1 MTAMTAA
8 PVREPAWPVAR
19 SAIAL
24 WVTQAVIGTLFWVGL
39 VVAALL
45 FVPSDVGGPVPTLR
59 WLVPAVVGV
68 WRLVAIGVQP
78 FVRYRVHRWEVTGDT
93 VHSLTGWLTR
103 TWTLVPIARIQ
114 TVDVTQGA
122 LQRLFGLSTVAVLT
136 ASSQG
141 TVTVPQL
148 ETDVAHRVAEDLAR
162 RADAVRDE
170 AT

>member
-1 MTAMTAA
+1 MTAA

-24 WVTQAVIGTLFWVGL
+24 WVTQAVIGTLFWAAL

-45 FVPSDVGGPVPTLR
+45 LVPSSVGGPVPTLR
-59 WLVPAVVGV
+59 WLVPVLVGV
-68 WRLVAIGVQP
+68 WRLVAMGVQP
-78 FVRYRVHRWEVTGDT
+78 FVRYRVHRWEVTADT

-103 TWTLVPIARIQ
+103 TWTLVPVARIQ

-148 ETDVAHRVAEDLAR
+148 ETDVAHRVAEDLAH

>member
-1 MTAMTAA
+1 MTAA

-19 SAIAL
+19 SAIGL
-24 WVTQAVIGTLFWVGL
+24 WVTEALIGT
-39 VVAALL
+39 VVWAAIVTAAL
-45 FVPSDVGGPVPTLR
+45 VMIPSDLGGPAPVLR
-59 WLVPAVVGV
+59 WLVPLAVGL
-68 WRLVAIGVQP
+68 WRLVAVAVRP
-78 FVRYRVHRWEVTGDT
+78 FIRFRVHRWEVTADT

-103 TWTLVPIARIQ
+103 TWTLVPVARIQ

-148 ETDVAHRVAEDLAR
+148 ETDVAHRVADDLAR

>member
-1 MTAMTAA
+1 
-8 PVREPAWPVAR
+8 VQRGLL
-19 SAIAL
+19 AL
-24 WVTQAVIGTLFWVGL
+24 RGAGL
-39 VVAALL
+39 VTC
-45 FVPSDVGGPVPTLR
+45 GK
-59 WLVPAVVGV
+59 
-68 WRLVAIGVQP
+68 P
-78 FVRYRVHRWEVTGDT
+78 FVRYRVPRWEVTADT

-103 TWTLVPIARIQ
+103 TWTLVPVARIQ

-148 ETDVAHRVAEDLAR
+148 ETDVAHRVADDLAR

>member
-1 MTAMTAA
+1 MTAA

-24 WVTQAVIGTLFWVGL
+24 WVTQAVLGTLFWAAL

-45 FVPSDVGGPVPTLR
+45 FVPSSLGGPVPTLR
-59 WLVPAVVGV
+59 WLVPVAVGV
-68 WRLVAIGVQP
+68 WRLVAMGVQP
-78 FVRYRVHRWEVTGDT
+78 FVRYRVHRWEVTADT

-103 TWTLVPIARIQ
+103 TWTLVPVARIQ

-148 ETDVAHRVAEDLAR
+148 ETDVAHRVADDLAR

>member
-1 MTAMTAA
+1 MTAA

-24 WVTQAVIGTLFWVGL
+24 WVTQAVIGTLFWAAL

-45 FVPSDVGGPVPTLR
+45 LVPSSVGGPVPTLR
-59 WLVPAVVGV
+59 WLVPVVIGI

-78 FVRYRVHRWEVTGDT
+78 FVRYRVHRWEVTADT

-103 TWTLVPIARIQ
+103 TWTLVPVARIQ

-148 ETDVAHRVAEDLAR
+148 ETDVAHRVADDLAH

>member
-1 MTAMTAA
+1 MTAA

-24 WVTQAVIGTLFWVGL
+24 WVTQAVIGTLFWAAL

-45 FVPSDVGGPVPTLR
+45 LVPSSLGGPVPTLR
-59 WLVPAVVGV
+59 WLVPVVIGV
-68 WRLVAIGVQP
+68 WRLVAMAVQP
-78 FVRYRVHRWEVTGDT
+78 FVRYRVHRWEVTADT

-103 TWTLVPIARIQ
+103 TWTLVPVARIQ

-148 ETDVAHRVAEDLAR
+148 ETDVAHRVADDLAH

>member
-1 MTAMTAA
+1 MTAA

-24 WVTQAVIGTLFWVGL
+24 WVTQAVLGTLFWVAL

-45 FVPSDVGGPVPTLR
+45 FVPSSLGGPVPTLR
-59 WLVPAVVGV
+59 WLVPVVVGI
-68 WRLVAIGVQP
+68 WRLVAMGVQP
-78 FVRYRVHRWEVTGDT
+78 FVRYRVHRWEVTADT

-103 TWTLVPIARIQ
+103 TWTLVPVARIQ

-148 ETDVAHRVAEDLAR
+148 ETDVAHRVAEDLAH

>member
-1 MTAMTAA
+1 MTAA

-24 WVTQAVIGTLFWVGL
+24 WVTQAVIGTLFWAAL

-45 FVPSDVGGPVPTLR
+45 LVPSSVGGPVPTLR
-59 WLVPAVVGV
+59 WLVPVAIGV

-78 FVRYRVHRWEVTGDT
+78 FVRFRVHRWEVTADT

-103 TWTLVPIARIQ
+103 TWTLVPVARIQ

-148 ETDVAHRVAEDLAR
+148 ETDVAHRVADDLAH

>member
-1 MTAMTAA
+1 MAAMTAA

-19 SAIAL
+19 SAIGL
-24 WVTQAVIGTLFWVGL
+24 WITHAVIGTLFWGAL
-39 VVAALL
+39 VVAAVML
-45 FVPSDVGGPVPTLR
+45 VPADLGGPVPVLR
-59 WLVPAVVGV
+59 WLVPVLVGI
-68 WRLVAIGVQP
+68 WRLVAMGVQP
-78 FVRYRVHRWEVTGDT
+78 FVRYRVHRWEVTADT

-103 TWTLVPIARIQ
+103 TWTLVPVARIQ

-122 LQRLFGLSTVAVLT
+122 LQRMFGLSSVAVLT

-148 ETDVAHRVAEDLAR
+148 ETDVAHRVADDLAR

>member
-1 MTAMTAA
+1 MTAA

-19 SAIAL
+19 SAIGF
-24 WVTQAVIGTLFWVGL
+24 WMTQAAIGTLVWVAI
-39 VVAALL
+39 VVSALIV
-45 FVPSDVGGPVPTLR
+45 VPADLGGPTPVLR
-59 WLVPAVVGV
+59 WAVPLAIGI
-68 WRLVAIGVQP
+68 WRAIAIGVRP
-78 FVRYRVHRWEVTGDT
+78 YIRYRVHRWEVTADT

-103 TWTLVPIARIQ
+103 TWTVVPVARIQ

-148 ETDVAHRVAEDLAR
+148 ETDVAHRVADDLAH
-162 RADAVRDE
+162 RADAVRDD

>member
-1 MTAMTAA
+1 MTAA

-24 WVTQAVIGTLFWVGL
+24 WVTQAVIGTLFWAAL

-45 FVPSDVGGPVPTLR
+45 LVPSSVGGPVPTLR
-59 WLVPAVVGV
+59 WLVPVAIGV
-68 WRLVAIGVQP
+68 WRLVAIGVRP
-78 FVRYRVHRWEVTGDT
+78 FVRYRVHRWEVTADT

-103 TWTLVPIARIQ
+103 TWTLVPVARIQ

-148 ETDVAHRVAEDLAR
+148 ETDVAHRVAEDLAH

>member
-1 MTAMTAA
+1 MTAA

-24 WVTQAVIGTLFWVGL
+24 WVTQAVLGTLFWVAL

-45 FVPSDVGGPVPTLR
+45 LVPSSVGGPVPTLR
-59 WLVPAVVGV
+59 WLVPVAIGV
-68 WRLVAIGVQP
+68 WRLVAIGVRP
-78 FVRYRVHRWEVTGDT
+78 FVRYRVHRWEVTADT

-103 TWTLVPIARIQ
+103 TWTLVPVARIQ

-148 ETDVAHRVAEDLAR
+148 ETDVAHRVADDLAR

>member
-1 MTAMTAA
+1 MASMTAA

-24 WVTQAVIGTLFWVGL
+24 WVTQAVIGTLFWAAL

-45 FVPSDVGGPVPTLR
+45 LVPSSVGGPVPTLR
-59 WLVPAVVGV
+59 WLVPVVIGI
-68 WRLVAIGVQP
+68 WRLVAIGVRP
-78 FVRYRVHRWEVTGDT
+78 FVRYRVHRWEVTADT

-103 TWTLVPIARIQ
+103 TWTLVPVARIQ

-148 ETDVAHRVAEDLAR
+148 ETDVAHRVAEDLAH

>member
-1 MTAMTAA
+1 MTAA

-24 WVTQAVIGTLFWVGL
+24 WVTQAVIGTLFWAAL

-45 FVPSDVGGPVPTLR
+45 LVPSSVGGPVPTLR
-59 WLVPAVVGV
+59 WLVPVVIGI
-68 WRLVAIGVQP
+68 WRLVAIGVRP
-78 FVRYRVHRWEVTGDT
+78 FVRYRVHRWEVTADT

-103 TWTLVPIARIQ
+103 TWTLVPVARIQ

-148 ETDVAHRVAEDLAR
+148 ETDVAHRVADDLAH